1 MAVLAF
7 CGALPAMAV
16 AAAPPLYRV
25 VIVAPDPLKEL
36 LQTYLDLARYQSR
49 TDIGNDQL
57 NFMLATVA
65 AQVSALAATEGYFST
80 VTVVTQ
86 QPPVSEAE
94 RPAEPATIAPADSAT
109 ASGATSAT
117 TSTAA
122 STAVMPPQAAMEN
135 NAAAAVV
142 TSPSAPAAPVATVAG
157 TDANGGSD
165 VTRVITLTVDAGAR
179 TVVQSVDIGVTGAI
193 TVNDPQRATALRSDW
208 SLPAGQPFRQPDWD
222 TAKDQ
227 GLQALQKS
235 RYAAARLVQS
245 QARIDP
251 ARQEAQLSAEYDS
264 GPVFTFGE
272 LHITGT
278 RRYPEQIIR
287 NVNPLT
293 PGEPYSVERLL
304 ALQRQIQ
311 NTPYFSNA
319 IVSID
324 EDPVHA
330 EQTPVNVQVS
340 EFPVQRVRG
349 GIGYST
355 DTGAQLEGRYSHYNV
370 FNRAWAFDSQLKL
383 EQQRQYGMLELA
395 MPPDRNSYVNSV
407 NLANDRTTVEG
418 ADIRSFRVGLKRAR
432 SREFYDTAYTLD
444 YYADSLQQE
453 SGAVLPADTVTAP
466 GVHHALVPGF
476 AWARRDV
483 DDQIFPRR
491 GHLLSLQAGFA
502 VKGLLTDQT
511 FVRLDGRYRLYIPVA
526 KRDVVILRTEL
537 GAVFTQGTSS
547 NVPASL
553 LFRAGGSD
561 SVRGYGYQS
570 IGNKQGDTVFP
581 EKYLFTSSAEY
592 QHWLSAQW
600 GGAVFYDVGTTAD
613 SWSNKR
619 FYSGTGVGVRWRSP
633 VGVVNADL
641 AYGIQEKQFRP
652 HISLGIA
659 F

>member
-1 MAVLAF
+1 MSLPIMVVLVL
-7 CGALPAMAV
+7 CGSLPV
-16 AAAPPLYRV
+16 SAAAAAAPLYRV
-25 VIVAPDPLKEL
+25 VIVAPEPLQEL
-36 LQTYLDLARYQSR
+36 LQTHLDLVRYQSR

-65 AQVSALAATEGYFST
+65 AQVSGLAATEGYFST
-80 VTVVTQ
+80 TTKIAQ
-86 QPPVSEAE
+86 QPPLSEAQ
-94 RPAEPATIAPADSAT
+94 RPAEPAAT
-109 ASGATSAT
+109 VSIDGATVSGASGISG
-117 TSTAA
+117 TSTA
-122 STAVMPPQAAMEN
+122 VIPPEAALEN
-135 NAAAAVV
+135 NAATAVV
-142 TSPSAPAAPVATVAG
+142 TSPSAPATVAE
-157 TDANGGSD
+157 SD
-165 VTRVITLTVDAGAR
+165 SPAAITRVITLTVDAGPR
-179 TVVQSVDIGVTGAI
+179 TLVQQVAVGVTGAVAI
-193 TVNDPQRATALRSDW
+193 DDPQRAAALRNDW
-208 SLPAGQPFRQPDWD
+208 SLPAGQPFRQSDWD
-222 TAKDQ
+222 NAKEQ
-227 GLQALQKS
+227 ALQSLQKS
-235 RYAAARLVQS
+235 RYASAKLTQS

-251 ARQEAQLSAEYDS
+251 AVQEAQLSADYDS
-264 GPVFTFGE
+264 GPAFTFGE

-278 RRYPEQIIR
+278 KRYPEQIIR

-293 PGEPYSVERLL
+293 PGEPYSIERLL

-319 IVSID
+319 IVAID
-324 EDPVHA
+324 EDPAHA
-330 EQTPVNVQVS
+330 DMTPVNVQVS
-340 EFPVQRVRG
+340 EFPTQRVRG
-349 GIGYST
+349 GVGYST
-355 DTGAQLEGRYSHYNV
+355 DTGAQLEGRYSHFNV

-383 EQQRQYGMLELA
+383 EQQRQYGLLELA
-395 MPPDRNSYVNSV
+395 MPPDSKSYVNSV
-407 NLANDRTTVEG
+407 SLSNDRTTVEG

-432 SREFYDTAYTLD
+432 TREFYDTAYTLD
-444 YYADSLQQE
+444 YYADSLQEE

-466 GVHHALVPGF
+466 GTHHALVPGF

-537 GAVFTQGTSS
+537 GAVFTKGTSS
-547 NVPASL
+547 DVPASL

-592 QHWLSAQW
+592 QHWLNAQW